1 MLLVGLSPEKLK
13 FEKLN
18 NPLFDI
24 WFLFYF
30 RFKISKL
37 SFDKFGAA
45 CWIAEV
51 LSITA
56 NTLARIINYNI
67 SL

>member
-1 MLLVGLSPEKLK
+1 VILVGLKLK

-37 SFDKFGAA
+37 SFDKFEAA

-56 NTLARIINYNI
+56 NILARIINYNI